1 MWTLTEDTTE
11 VALLCAWFAGE
22 HHPLALHEY
31 NAIASWLKHQE
42 LRPAN
47 LIDPSCLEEAS
58 QSTGL
63 DLDRLTG
70 LQNRRI
76 SMGFYLEE
84 WKRRGIWMIGRGD
97 EDYPVRIRT
106 QLRSKAPPILYGIG
120 EISLLNSGGTAMI
133 GPSPPASEYS
143 ESLSG
148 MVRLCA
154 EHQSTIIT
162 AGKLSPATDA
172 IEISIQCGGTFIWLL
187 QGSLLAEPLSKPFRD
202 TKASGKIVLLS
213 TRSPADPRFVSGE
226 PELGQLIIT
235 LCDSIIHIDGTELSM
250 DWLHTTEII
259 HQAIPKKKC
268 FIWTGHFATS
278 VAEHLIQ
285 CGAIPWS
292 THEDAVHAGIFER
305 LEDLPPSDSKSSPE
319 ELVDSE
325 KPSYIDKGNDSAE
338 ENPDHA
344 EMDLP
349 SPDTKDELPVTDEP
363 SEFLKESSWGNSV
376 QGELFA

>member
-1 MWTLTEDTTE
+1 MWTLSEDTTE

-22 HHPLALHEY
+22 HYPLTPQEY
-31 NAIASWLKHQE
+31 NGIASWLKRHE

-63 DLDRLTG
+63 DLERLTG

-76 SMGFYLEE
+76 SMGFYLEA

-120 EISLLNSGGTAMI
+120 VISLLNSGGTAII

-154 EHQSTIIT
+154 EHQSTVIS
-162 AGKLSPATDA
+162 AGKISPATDA
-172 IEISIQCGGTFIWLL
+172 IETSIQCGCTFIWLL
-187 QGSLLAEPLSKPFRD
+187 QGSLLAEPLTKPFRD

-213 TRSPADPRFVSGE
+213 TRSPADPRFFSGE

-235 LCDSIIHIDGTELSM
+235 LCDSIIHIDGNELSM

-259 HQAIPKKKC
+259 QQSIPQKKC
-268 FIWTGHFATS
+268 FIWTGHYATS
-278 VAEHLIQ
+278 VANHLIQ
-285 CGAIPWS
+285 CGATPWS
-292 THEDAVHAGIFER
+292 SHEDAVHVGIFER
-305 LEDLPPSDSKSSPE
+305 QEELLPSERELSPE
-319 ELVDSE
+319 EFVDSE
-325 KPSYIDKGNDSAE
+325 ETSNRDKGNDSAE

-344 EMDLP
+344 EMDLS
-349 SPDTKDELPVTDEP
+349 SPDTKDEFPVKDVPRELLREIT
-363 SEFLKESSWGNSV
+363 WRNSV
-376 QGELFA
+376 QGELFT